1 MSDVPGSRHKL
12 PGRGDPNYEHID
24 VVQMNKP
31 VVRPRE
37 FLRITGPPRA
47 FQIDQINFEDMPKQ
61 NKGYTKALVLIDIL
75 SRKAFV
81 YMMKTF
87 QMRETIER
95 YKEFLATVG
104 HVESVCGDD
113 AFNNKDFAKL
123 NKERRILVMTGIAK
137 HDHGSY
143 GNRLGILD
151 RFVRTLKNRVR
162 VHMQLNGPKYH
173 DAMTGIVDDYNKTL
187 HSSLFKKRQTPNNVF
202 ESPEMLTKIRADNAN
217 HNKRIKSKM
226 KFYPPGTEVRI
237 LEEKKTF
244 GKETA
249 RFSAQVHTVN
259 GMTYN
264 KYQINSSTGKTIM
277 PRLYKEW
284 ELLKV
289 DREKIIPYS
298 HGAAAVQKEQSR
310 KRVMRRLV
318 QKEGLDINDIHLEIG
333 QQPAM
338 VTRRAA
344 LQTHETSATK
354 ALDSIVQGSVLSVV
368 FRLKKKLQWFN
379 ATVQKVWP
387 TKGHD
392 KDGQILYVD
401 IVLDDGQKVKL
412 FKLYEPYYMRG
423 NVESGWKLVT

>member
-1 MSDVPGSRHKL
+1 
-12 PGRGDPNYEHID
+12 
-24 VVQMNKP
+24 
-31 VVRPRE
+31 
-37 FLRITGPPRA
+37 
-47 FQIDQINFEDMPKQ
+47 
-61 NKGYTKALVLIDIL
+61 
-75 SRKAFV
+75 
-81 YMMKTF
+81 
-87 QMRETIER
+87 
-95 YKEFLATVG
+95 
-104 HVESVCGDD
+104 
-113 AFNNKDFAKL
+113 
-123 NKERRILVMTGIAK
+123 
-137 HDHGSY
+137 
-143 GNRLGILD
+143 
-151 RFVRTLKNRVR
+151 
-162 VHMQLNGPKYH
+162 
-173 DAMTGIVDDYNKTL
+173 MTGIVDDYNKTL

-226 KFYPPGTEVRI
+226 KFYPPGTDVRI

-264 KYQINSSTGKTIM
+264 KYQINSSTGKTIL

-318 QKEGLDINDIHLEIG
+318 QKEGLDINDINLEIG

-344 LQTHETSATK
+344 LQTHET
-354 ALDSIVQGSVLSVV
+354 
-368 FRLKKKLQWFN
+368 
-379 ATVQKVWP
+379 
-387 TKGHD
+387 
-392 KDGQILYVD
+392 
-401 IVLDDGQKVKL
+401 
-412 FKLYEPYYMRG
+412 
-423 NVESGWKLVT
+423 